1 MKFIFASF
9 FFFVI
14 WVISESFLIQKFN
27 SVSSLY
33 NFGFYNSAVFFLGI
47 GLFYAYDD
55 LKNDKLE
62 YNFSFKDYFL
72 YGLKMVVLF
81 LILGVFFTY
90 FYYEYFNKKIIN
102 EVILSIK
109 TNPLFKSKQLNSL
122 FNSEIIRFELNTYF
136 LSFKFVIYNLIS
148 GIVFILI
155 FSKVFN
161 QNHYKNS

>member
-1 MKFIFASF
+1 
-9 FFFVI
+9 
-14 WVISESFLIQKFN
+14 
-27 SVSSLY
+27 
-33 NFGFYNSAVFFLGI
+33 
-47 GLFYAYDD
+47 
-55 LKNDKLE
+55 
-62 YNFSFKDYFL
+62 
-72 YGLKMVVLF
+72 MVVLF